1 MQKLQR
7 ERFAFLF
14 ACCGGWS
21 EAFRRLCSVPSV
33 ASASALRFGIWLW
46 LLAALSASASPML
59 AEKHEGILP
68 SGSGNNEETEG
79 LCLQSAGEG

>member
-1 MQKLQR
+1 V
-7 ERFAFLF
+7 
-14 ACCGGWS
+14 
-21 EAFRRLCSVPSV
+21 FRRLCSV
-33 ASASALRFGIWLW
+33 ASASALRFGIWLIW
-46 LLAALSASASPML
+46 LLAAPAALSASASPML